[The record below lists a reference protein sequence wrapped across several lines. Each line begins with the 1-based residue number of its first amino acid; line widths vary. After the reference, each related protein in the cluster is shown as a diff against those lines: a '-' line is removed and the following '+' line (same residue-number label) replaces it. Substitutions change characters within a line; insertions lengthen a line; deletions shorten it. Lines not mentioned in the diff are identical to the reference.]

1 MNKTWTFL
9 SLSLALTNTFADALL
24 VENRSWTGFYVGGN
38 AGYLWSAHNIISN
51 TATPS
56 YGNPTFGAGTV
67 AMAESLALL
76 GTNHI
81 LHSSNGF
88 IGGGQVGYNAQFAD
102 HLVIGLDADLDAIN
116 QSNDTFTMTRSVST
130 PGQGT
135 HNANISITK
144 KLDYLGLIKGR
155 LGVLVTPSF
164 LLYGSGAFA
173 YGGATF
179 NTSYSITETNPIFS
193 PINVQNNVSKTLAGW
208 AAGAGGEWMFF
219 PAWGLKVE
227 YIFYNIGTKHTNLPL
242 NQSLATTPPIDYATA
257 VLESKTKFTEN
268 TVTVGI
274 NYHFL

>member
-38 AGYLWSAHNIISN
+38 AGYLWSAHNIIRN
-51 TATPS
+51 TAIPS

-67 AMAESLALL
+67 AMADSLALL

-116 QSNDTFTMTRSVST
+116 QSDETFNMTRSVST

-135 HNANISITK
+135 QNANISITK

-179 NTSYSITETNPIFS
+179 NTSYSITQTNPIFS
-193 PINVQNNVSKTLAGW
+193 PINAQNNVSKILAGW

-227 YIFYNIGTKHTNLPL
+227 YIFYNIGTKHNNLSL
-242 NQSLATTPPIDYATA
+242 NQSLATTPPIDYAAAT
-257 VLESKTKFTEN
+257 LESKTKFTEN